1 MKRLLL
7 TLLLFCVVASPGH
20 AATVAGQVVE
30 LKGAVF
36 ISGPGKSPAQ
46 AQFKQPVH
54 VGDVIETK
62 EGTAKILFVDDT
74 VLTLKEKSK
83 TLVSQFLFNEKAKK
97 RSTVLEVPFGK
108 VRTVVGKF
116 FGEKEAVEIKTPTA
130 VAGIRGTDVGALV
143 GLKATT
149 FYCFDGKFAASNVKM
164 PDQMVEVGKGM
175 SIQVMQDI
183 PVTPENVVPFSADV
197 EKGFEASMSKSGE
210 SKGSAATSSSE
221 KMVQET
227 KKAVTTEA
235 PKATEPQ
242 AAQSSSSSSSP
253 SSSSLDSMAKTSE
266 QESQTQDIS
275 PAQSTEEGIQTL
287 PGGVTET
294 TGGGTTSS
302 GGGSSGSSDT
312 TTITIDFP

>member
-1 MKRLLL
+1 MKRLLF
-7 TLLLFCVVASPGH
+7 TLLLVCVVASPTH

-36 ISGPGKSPAQ
+36 VSGVQ

-54 VGDVIETK
+54 VGDIIETK
-62 EGTAKILFVDDT
+62 DGTAKILFVDDT

-83 TLVSQFLFNEKAKK
+83 TLISKFLFNEKAKK

-143 GLKATT
+143 GSKATT
-149 FYCFDGKFAASNVKM
+149 FYCFDGRFSAFNVKM
-164 PDQMVEVGKGM
+164 PDRMVEVGKGM
-175 SIQVMQDI
+175 SIQVLQNI

-197 EKGFEASMSKSGE
+197 EKGFEVSMSKSGE
-210 SKGSAATSSSE
+210 SKGSAASSSE

-235 PKATEPQ
+235 PKTAEPQ
-242 AAQSSSSSSSP
+242 AAQTSSP
-253 SSSSLDSMAKTSE
+253 SSSLDSAAKTSE
-266 QESQTQDIS
+266 QESQTQDTS
-275 PAQSTEEGIQTL
+275 PAQSTEEGTQTL
-287 PGGVTET
+287 PGGATET
-294 TGGGTTSS
+294 TGGGTSG
-302 GGGSSGSSDT
+302 GGGSSGTSDT